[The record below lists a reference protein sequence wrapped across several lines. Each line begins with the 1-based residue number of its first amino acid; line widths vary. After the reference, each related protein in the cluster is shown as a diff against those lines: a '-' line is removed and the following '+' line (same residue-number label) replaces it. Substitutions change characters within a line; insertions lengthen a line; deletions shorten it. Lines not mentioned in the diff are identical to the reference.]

1 MAKTKRNTNRENWQE
16 YIRDLED
23 VYQLSIHVVFDPKG
37 SKKVGYQTMKLY
49 GYPLDDPDPTK
60 GPTIYGTYEVAQWP
74 QARLEKTIVR
84 ALIEFTYQCVEL
96 AVQSIPPH
104 AVARE
109 R

>member
-1 MAKTKRNTNRENWQE
+1 MTKTKRNTNRENWQT

-23 VYQLSIHVVFDPKG
+23 VYQMSVHVTFDPKAG
-37 SKKVGYQTMKLY
+37 QKVGYQLMKLY

-60 GPTIYGTYEVAQWP
+60 GPTVYGQYQVAMWP

-84 ALIEFTYQCVEL
+84 ALIEFTYLCVEL
-96 AVQSIPPH
+96 AVESIPPPV
-104 AVARE
+104 VARE